1 MLISVKLLTKCG
13 IIIYALGSVHE
24 KFGVWIKAVP
34 KPLKGKIPGRA
45 RRKERLSCSKL
56 KQAFLIDSDTELFMY
71 LIQYIRFGSWKV
83 WRLNR
88 ALQLP
93 RLFIPWL
100 LLLRHRNYR
109 KSYYDDYSRDKEYYS
124 KDRHRDSNGSG
135 YGYRSRSRSY
145 SPRKWILY
153 SNNNITLNL
162 FFSFLMLAK

>member
-1 MLISVKLLTKCG
+1 MKSW
-13 IIIYALGSVHE
+13 ASE
-24 KFGVWIKAVP
+24 S
-34 KPLKGKIPGRA
+34 KPFQSHSKGEIPGQA

-56 KQAFLIDSDTELFMY
+56 NQVFLIDSEAELFIY
-71 LIQYIRFGSWKV
+71 LIQCIRLGSWKV

-93 RLFIPWL
+93 LLLISWL

-109 KSYYDDYSRDKEYYS
+109 KSYYDDYSRDKEYYA
-124 KDRHRDSNGSG
+124 KDRHRDSYGSG

-145 SPRKWILY
+145 SPRKWILC

-162 FFSFLMLAK
+162 FFSFLMWAK